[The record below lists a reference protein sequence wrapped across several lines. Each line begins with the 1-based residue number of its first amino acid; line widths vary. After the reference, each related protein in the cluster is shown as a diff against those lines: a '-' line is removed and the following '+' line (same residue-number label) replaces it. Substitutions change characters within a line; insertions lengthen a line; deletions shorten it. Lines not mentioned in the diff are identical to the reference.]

1 MRIKIEELKETRV
14 ALEFDAPADRFP
26 ALREM
31 ALRRECDFTD
41 PIRTR
46 LRAARIGDIV
56 EVEGGIR
63 TTVRLSCGRCLV
75 EFISPLESTF
85 ALTYSRQAPAEG
97 GRSEPGPHAIETAET
112 DLVYFQGDEIDLT
125 DGVQE
130 QVVLSLPLRPLCS
143 EGCKGL
149 CARCGADLN
158 QGACGC
164 LVATAGS
171 PFAVLG
177 RLKLDRG

>member
-1 MRIKIEELKETRV
+1 MRIKTEELKETRI
-14 ALEFDAPADRFP
+14 ALEFETSADRLP
-26 ALREM
+26 ILREM
-31 ALRRECDFTD
+31 VLRRECDFTG

-46 LRAARIGDIV
+46 LRSARIGDMV
-56 EVEGGIR
+56 EVEGEIR
-63 TTVRLSCGRCLV
+63 TAVRLSCGRCLV
-75 EFISPLESTF
+75 EFISPLEATF
-85 ALTYSRQAPAEG
+85 ALTYARQAPTEG
-97 GRSEPGPHAIETAET
+97 GRSEPGPREMEAEEA
-112 DLVYFQGDEIDLT
+112 DLVYFQGEEIDLA
-125 DGVQE
+125 DGIQE
-130 QVVLSLPLRPLCS
+130 QVILSLPLRPLCS

-177 RLKLDRG
+177 RLKLDKG